1 MFEHLM
7 KENNMRTFFLDYGLN
22 ETHIEIIKVQ
32 IGPRAG
38 DRTADDNHKRVRTLS
53 VLLLHSL

>member
-1 MFEHLM
+1 MFDHLM
-7 KENNMRTFFLDYGLN
+7 KENNMKTLFQEYGLG

>member
-1 MFEHLM
+1 
-7 KENNMRTFFLDYGLN
+7 MRTFFLDYGLN